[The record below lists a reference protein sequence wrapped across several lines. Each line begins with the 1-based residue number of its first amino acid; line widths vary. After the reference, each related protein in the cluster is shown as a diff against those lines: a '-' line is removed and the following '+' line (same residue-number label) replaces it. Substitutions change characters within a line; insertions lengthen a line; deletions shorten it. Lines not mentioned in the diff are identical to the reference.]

1 MRVSF
6 GLASPQRAPDQ
17 KPRYCRDH
25 QRGLR
30 FLTEGSTESDGDVF
44 QRVLVY
50 PVRRLSSARLGAAQ
64 GSIVLQLVANLL
76 EKPRAG
82 TRTVIE
88 LRTYRFGVSVVSH
101 FVVHRFLLV
110 RAHRPYLSDQGFH
123 GCKWTGRGMVALTR
137 DLNVL

>member
-17 KPRYCRDH
+17 KPRYCRGH
-25 QRGLR
+25 QRGFR
-30 FLTEGSTESDGDVF
+30 FLTEDSTESDGDVF

-64 GSIVLQLVANLL
+64 GSIVFELKANLL

-88 LRTYRFGVSVVSH
+88 LRTYRFESPLCVTSLFMG
-101 FVVHRFLLV
+101 F
-110 RAHRPYLSDQGFH
+110 LSDGS
-123 GCKWTGRGMVALTR
+123 C
-137 DLNVL
+137 